1 MKGVEAENVALRAE
15 VGRLRTVVTALAA
28 RCGAPLPPSFAAPL
42 PPYVRLPAGS
52 VGASAAAS
60 DDGGGSGSFE

>member
-1 MKGVEAENVALRAE
+1 
-15 VGRLRTVVTALAA
+15 
-28 RCGAPLPPSFAAPL
+28 
-42 PPYVRLPAGS
+42 VRLPAGS